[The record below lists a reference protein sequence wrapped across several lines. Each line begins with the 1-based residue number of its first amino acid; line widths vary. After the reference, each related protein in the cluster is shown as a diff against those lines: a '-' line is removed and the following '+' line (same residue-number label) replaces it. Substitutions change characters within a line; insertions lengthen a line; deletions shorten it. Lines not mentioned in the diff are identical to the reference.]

1 MNELADILGVKFPDG
16 IKICHATNNS
26 KRVKENSIFFA
37 LKGKNHHGSK
47 YIEEA
52 LECGAPIVVHND
64 KNFKS
69 DDKKVIYIKDLDAIE
84 FILDESCNKLK
95 DIGKISNFLQQLYK
109 VDISS
114 LSLIGITGTNGKTTT
129 AYLTHQLLT
138 KANRSSL
145 YIGTNG
151 ISYKS
156 AEIEVSV
163 SNKTTPD
170 IFELYEII
178 GTYKDDLEFVCLEI
192 SSHAL
197 DQNRLARIFL
207 DTVCILNIES
217 DHLDYHKDEEEY
229 IKSKFK
235 IFNVPA
241 ISFAH
246 EHQFKFLNCDSNLAL
261 EHYGANL
268 ENFESNNFRR
278 VNLVSKEPEIKY
290 YVGRSLKYK
299 NIDLGNWIKHKPSIF
314 YSIESSKKDILD
326 KERTY
331 SIEIKEEKDY
341 MLTHERPYFMNDQ
354 KTDRFSSN
362 LFLDFNNENL
372 VFARICAISAETSN
386 KNYLKTKKQNS
397 KEYKDI
403 KQLIN
408 CNMLSLPKGRTDLVK
423 NIDANVVIDYAHNP
437 EAFSVLLTETKRN
450 FKDLVVVF
458 GCGGERDKYKRPT
471 MLKIA
476 TNIAAKVIF
485 TSDNS
490 RDEDFKDIFKD
501 ASNGNDLKN
510 VFVIEDRKE
519 AIIEGCKLTR
529 KDDCLLILGKGHE
542 ETQEVNGNVSYF
554 SDYEVINEIY
564 N

>member
-1 MNELADILGVKFPDG
+1 MNELADILGVKLPDG

-37 LKGKNHHGSK
+37 LNGINFHGSK

-52 LECGAPIVVHND
+52 LESGAPIVVHND
-64 KNFKS
+64 INFKS

-95 DIGKISNFLQQLYK
+95 DIGKISNFLQQLYQI
-109 VDISS
+109 DITS
-114 LSLIGITGTNGKTTT
+114 LSFIGITGTNGKTTT

-156 AEIEVSV
+156 AEIEASV

-170 IFELYEII
+170 IFELYEMIS
-178 GTYKDDLEFVCLEI
+178 TYKDDLEFVCLEI

-241 ISFAH
+241 LKFAH

-268 ENFESNNFRR
+268 ENFESNNLRR
-278 VNLVSKEPEIKY
+278 VNLVSKESKIKY
-290 YVGRSLKYK
+290 YVGRSFKYK
-299 NIDLGNWIKHKPSIF
+299 KTDLGNWIKHEPSIF
-314 YSIESSKKDILD
+314 YNIESSKEDILE
-326 KERTY
+326 KECAY
-331 SIEIKEEKDY
+331 SIEIKEGKDY
-341 MLTHERPYFMNDQ
+341 KLTHECPYLTNDQ
-354 KTDRFSSN
+354 KTDCFSSN

-372 VFARICAISAETSN
+372 VFARICAVSAETSN
-386 KNYLKTKKQNS
+386 KNYLKAKKQNPR
-397 KEYKDI
+397 EYKDI
-403 KQLIN
+403 RQLIN

-423 NIDANVVIDYAHNP
+423 NINANVVIDYAHNP
-437 EAFSVLLTETKRN
+437 EAFFVLLTEIKRK

-458 GCGGERDKYKRPT
+458 GCGGERDKYKRPL
-471 MLKIA
+471 MLKVATNIA
-476 TNIAAKVIF
+476 TNIIF

-490 RDEDFKDIFKD
+490 RGEEFKDIFED
-501 ASNGNDLKN
+501 ASDGNDLEN
-510 VFVIEDRKE
+510 VLAVEDRKE
-519 AIIEGCKLTR
+519 AIIKGSKLIG

-542 ETQEVNGNVSYF
+542 ETQEIKGNVSYF

>member
-26 KRVKENSIFFA
+26 KRVKEDSIFFA
-37 LKGKNHHGSK
+37 LKGINCHGSK
-47 YIEEA
+47 HIEEA
-52 LECGAPIVVHND
+52 LESGAPIVVHND
-64 KNFKS
+64 INFKS

-84 FILDESCNKLK
+84 FILDESCNKLN
-95 DIGKISNFLQQLYK
+95 DIGKISKFLQQLYK
-109 VDISS
+109 IDITS
-114 LSLIGITGTNGKTTT
+114 LSFIGITGTNGKTTT

-138 KANRSSL
+138 KANRNSL

-156 AEIEVSV
+156 AEIEASV

-178 GTYKDDLEFVCLEI
+178 STYKNDLEFVCLEI

-241 ISFAH
+241 LKFAH

-278 VNLVSKEPEIKY
+278 VNLVSKESKIKY

-299 NIDLGNWIKHKPSIF
+299 KTDLGSWIKHEPSIF
-314 YSIESSKKDILD
+314 YKIERSNKDILD

-341 MLTHERPYFMNDQ
+341 MLTHEYPYFMNDQ
-354 KTDRFSSN
+354 KTDCFSSN

-372 VFARICAISAETSN
+372 VFARICAVSAETSN
-386 KNYLKTKKQNS
+386 KNYLKAKKQNPR
-397 KEYKDI
+397 EYKDI
-403 KQLIN
+403 RQLVN
-408 CNMLSLPKGRTDLVK
+408 CKMLSLPKGRTDLIK
-423 NIDANVVIDYAHNP
+423 NINANVVIDYAHNP
-437 EAFSVLLTETKRN
+437 EAFFVLLTEIKRK
-450 FKDLVVVF
+450 FKNLVVVF
-458 GCGGERDKYKRPT
+458 GCGGERDKYKRPL
-471 MLKIA
+471 MLKVATNIA
-476 TNIAAKVIF
+476 TNIIF

-490 RDEDFKDIFKD
+490 RGEEFKDIFED
-501 ASNGNDLKN
+501 ASDGNDLEN
-510 VFVIEDRKE
+510 VKAVEDRKE
-519 AIIEGCKLTR
+519 AIIKGSKLIG

-542 ETQEVNGNVSYF
+542 ETQEINSNVSYF

>member
-1 MNELADILGVKFPDG
+1 MNELANILGVKFPDG

-37 LKGKNHHGSK
+37 LKGINHHGSK

-52 LECGAPIVVHND
+52 LECGAPLVVHND
-64 KNFKS
+64 INFNS

-84 FILDESCNKLK
+84 FIFDESCNKLK

-109 VDISS
+109 IDITS
-114 LSLIGITGTNGKTTT
+114 LSFIGITGTNGKTTT
-129 AYLTHQLLT
+129 AHLTHQLLT

-156 AEIEVSV
+156 TEIETSV

-178 GTYKDDLEFVCLEI
+178 STYKDDLEFVCLEI

-241 ISFAH
+241 LKFAH
-246 EHQFKFLNCDSNLAL
+246 EYQFKFLNCDSNLAL
-261 EHYGANL
+261 KHYGANL
-268 ENFESNNFRR
+268 ENFESNNFKR

-299 NIDLGNWIKHKPSIF
+299 NIDLGNWIKHEPSIF
-314 YSIESSKKDILD
+314 YSIKSSKKDILD
-326 KERTY
+326 KECTY
-331 SIEIKEEKDY
+331 SIEIREEKDY
-341 MLTHERPYFMNDQ
+341 MLTHECPYFLNDQ
-354 KTDRFSSN
+354 KTDCFSSN

-386 KNYLKTKKQNS
+386 KNYLKAKKQNPR
-397 KEYKDI
+397 KYQDI
-403 KQLIN
+403 RQIIN
-408 CNMLSLPKGRTDLVK
+408 CNSLSLPKGRTDLVK

-437 EAFSVLLTETKRN
+437 DAFSVLLTEIKRN

-458 GCGGERDKYKRPT
+458 GCGGERDKYKRPI

-476 TNIAAKVIF
+476 TNIATKVIF

-490 RDEDFKDIFKD
+490 RNEDFKDIFKD
-501 ASNGNDLKN
+501 ASNGNDLEN
-510 VFVIEDRKE
+510 VFEIEDRKE
-519 AIIEGCKLTR
+519 AIIKGSKLIG

>member
-1 MNELADILGVKFPDG
+1 MNELADILGVKLPDG

-37 LKGKNHHGSK
+37 LKGINHHGSK

-52 LECGAPIVVHND
+52 LEFGAPLVVHND
-64 KNFKS
+64 INFNS

-109 VDISS
+109 IDITS
-114 LSLIGITGTNGKTTT
+114 LSFIGITGTNGKTTT

-156 AEIEVSV
+156 AEIEASI

-170 IFELYEII
+170 IFELYEMIS
-178 GTYKDDLEFVCLEI
+178 TYKDDLEFVCLEI

-241 ISFAH
+241 LKFAH

-278 VNLVSKEPEIKY
+278 VNLVSKESKIKY
-290 YVGRSLKYK
+290 YVGRSFKYK
-299 NIDLGNWIKHKPSIF
+299 KTDLGNWIKHEPSIF
-314 YSIESSKKDILD
+314 YNIESSKEDILD
-326 KERTY
+326 KECTY
-331 SIEIKEEKDY
+331 SIEIKEGEDY
-341 MLTHERPYFMNDQ
+341 MLTHECPYLMNDQ
-354 KTDRFSSN
+354 KTDYFSSN

-372 VFARICAISAETSN
+372 VFARICAVSAETSN
-386 KNYLKTKKQNS
+386 KNYLKAKKQNPR
-397 KEYKDI
+397 EHKDI
-403 KQLIN
+403 RQLIN

-423 NIDANVVIDYAHNP
+423 NINANVVIDYAHNP
-437 EAFSVLLTETKRN
+437 EAFFVLLTEIERK

-458 GCGGERDKYKRPT
+458 GCGGERDKYKRPL
-471 MLKIA
+471 MLKVATNIA
-476 TNIAAKVIF
+476 TNIIF

-490 RDEDFKDIFKD
+490 RGEEFKDIFED
-501 ASNGNDLKN
+501 ASDGNDLEN
-510 VFVIEDRKE
+510 VLAVEDRKE
-519 AIIEGCKLTR
+519 AIIKGSKLIG

-542 ETQEVNGNVSYF
+542 ETQEIKGNVSYF

>member
-26 KRVKENSIFFA
+26 KKVKENSIFFA
-37 LKGKNHHGSK
+37 LKGINHHGSK

-52 LECGAPIVVHND
+52 LEYGASIVVHND
-64 KNFKS
+64 INFKS
-69 DDKKVIYIKDLDAIE
+69 DDKKIIYIKDLDAIE
-84 FILDESCNKLK
+84 FVLDKSCNKLK
-95 DIGKISNFLQQLYK
+95 DIEKISNFLQKLYK
-109 VDISS
+109 IDITS
-114 LSLIGITGTNGKTTT
+114 LSFIGITGTNGKTTT
-129 AYLTHQLLT
+129 AYLSHQLLT
-138 KANRSSL
+138 QANRSSL

-156 AEIEVSV
+156 AEIEASV

-178 GTYKDDLEFVCLEI
+178 SNYKDDLEFVCLEI

-197 DQNRLARIFL
+197 DQNRLERIFL
-207 DTVCILNIES
+207 DIVCILNIES

-229 IKSKFK
+229 IRSKFK

-241 ISFAH
+241 LKFAH

-268 ENFESNNFRR
+268 ENFESNNLRR
-278 VNLVSKEPEIKY
+278 INLVSKESEIKY
-290 YVGRSLKYK
+290 YVGSSLKYK
-299 NIDLGNWIKHKPSIF
+299 KIDLGNWIKHEPSIF
-314 YSIESSKKDILD
+314 YSIESSIKDFSS

-331 SIEIKEEKDY
+331 SIEIREEKDY
-341 MLTHERPYFMNDQ
+341 MLTHECPYLLNNQ
-354 KTDRFSSN
+354 KTDCFSSN
-362 LFLDFNNENL
+362 LFLDINNANL

-386 KNYLKTKKQNS
+386 KNYLKAKKQ
-397 KEYKDI
+397 KPREYKDI
-403 KQLIN
+403 RQLIN
-408 CNMLSLPKGRTDLVK
+408 CNMLSLPKGRTDLLK
-423 NIDANVVIDYAHNP
+423 NINANVVIDYAHNP
-437 EAFSVLLTETKRN
+437 DAFFVLLTEIKRN

-458 GCGGERDKYKRPT
+458 GCGGERDKHKRPL
-471 MLKIA
+471 MLKVATNIA
-476 TNIAAKVIF
+476 TNIIF

-490 RDEDFKDIFKD
+490 RSEDFKDIFKD
-501 ASNGNDLKN
+501 ASDGNDLEN
-510 VFVIEDRKE
+510 VFAIEDRKE
-519 AIIEGCKLTR
+519 AIIEGSKLIG
-529 KDDCLLILGKGHE
+529 KDDCLLVLGKGHE
-542 ETQEVNGNVSYF
+542 ETQEISGNVSYF